1 MQTLKKGASFLSEA
15 RDRLT
20 RGRSS
25 TSEAL
30 SGVTSGGESR
40 SAGQK
45 AFYNCSPQEAHCR
58 KLLVHQEA
66 VAGVVDRYMSA
77 MLFALDDMATAHE
90 NLMAGLQQAADLVD
104 LQWLHSVEAL
114 ASNLRQGAEENRNAM
129 YGIFQELQLV
139 RGKHKEAVRLASEAE
154 VAANRRAHY
163 EVKVERL
170 RQELQKMREQ
180 LGSAALAPE
189 RSGGSGLLSKSLNQR
204 KTNNYD
210 LKQGQLCRNE
220 EKLTRMTELQTE
232 AHASS
237 LRSLLVCVTF
247 GRQKLQVLVDQILRS
262 CIEDLIPSIHTK
274 HTAAMQKQPP
284 PAKSATAAY
293 GGGPARQ
300 KKLEDV
306 PEGTLNVGDIV
317 CVQGLSSAAQYNGE
331 NGAVRTLR
339 PDGRIEVEL
348 VLEDRATGESN
359 KILAVRPENLRRL
372 CPAELP
378 SQCSGLLGQG
388 AEALVLED
396 WDPKHAK
403 HHEDSDDTTA
413 DGTTGRRASC

>member
-139 RGKHKEAVRLASEAE
+139 RGKHKEAVRLA
-154 VAANRRAHY
+154 
-163 EVKVERL
+163 
-170 RQELQKMREQ
+170 
-180 LGSAALAPE
+180 
-189 RSGGSGLLSKSLNQR
+189 
-204 KTNNYD
+204 
-210 LKQGQLCRNE
+210 
-220 EKLTRMTELQTE
+220 
-232 AHASS
+232 
-237 LRSLLVCVTF
+237 
-247 GRQKLQVLVDQILRS
+247 
-262 CIEDLIPSIHTK
+262 
-274 HTAAMQKQPP
+274 
-284 PAKSATAAY
+284 
-293 GGGPARQ
+293 
-300 KKLEDV
+300 
-306 PEGTLNVGDIV
+306 
-317 CVQGLSSAAQYNGE
+317 
-331 NGAVRTLR
+331 
-339 PDGRIEVEL
+339 
-348 VLEDRATGESN
+348 
-359 KILAVRPENLRRL
+359 
-372 CPAELP
+372 
-378 SQCSGLLGQG
+378 
-388 AEALVLED
+388 
-396 WDPKHAK
+396 
-403 HHEDSDDTTA
+403 
-413 DGTTGRRASC
+413 